1 MTKKTEIEAEA
12 ITSHDVAKGAGTT
25 LLARLGA
32 VVEVV
37 AQPVYVWLFGLAGYG
52 LYAALW
58 AAITLTE
65 TIADL
70 GMTTALQ
77 RTVPQA
83 KSEAEAV
90 AALRAAFL
98 FGVGPS
104 LVVAAFASL
113 FAADLALVFN
123 AAAAD
128 AARLASTISV
138 FAWALPLWA
147 FVEVSTSALRARRVF
162 GAEIRLRLFWEQ
174 IVRLAVATLFWLAS
188 FGTSSLIYAHIA
200 SLIVIC
206 LLCVRL
212 LARNYDLSQ
221 LLSAP
226 AFGPTARDTLKAG
239 LSVMPVN
246 LVGRFFSDAPTL
258 ALNALLPG
266 AQGAI
271 AGGQFT
277 LARKISSIVQTIR
290 IAFAYVLSPLA
301 SAASVGGNGAVRHI
315 YGFATRV
322 SLAVALPV
330 SAVMIAGGPTILDA
344 IGRDMGTAYLALSI
358 LLVARLIEAITGA
371 AAPIQQVT
379 SRYVHQ
385 SVGSIVGVLLAALLA
400 VVLLPEAGLTGMAL
414 AVALGLIA
422 TSSIPLWQLNVQ
434 DGIHPC
440 EAPFASV
447 AAKALFVSA
456 IGFISGTACNLLP
469 PAWVITPLALIL
481 LVTLWTC
488 CRIALPRQDREAL
501 GNTGRKLRLA

>member
-1 MTKKTEIEAEA
+1 MTSTTEIEAEA

-83 KSEAEAV
+83 KSEEEAV
-90 AALRAAFL
+90 ASLRAAVL
-98 FGVGPS
+98 LGVGPS
-104 LVVAAFASL
+104 LIVAAIASIY
-113 FAADLALVFN
+113 APELAHVFN

-128 AARLASTISV
+128 AGHLAATIAV
-138 FAWALPLWA
+138 FVWALPLWA

-174 IVRLAVATLFWLAS
+174 IVRLAVATAFWSAS
-188 FGTSSLIYAHIA
+188 LGTSSLIYAHIA

-206 LLCVRL
+206 LLCIRL
-212 LARNYDLSQ
+212 LARNYDLS
-221 LLSAP
+221 LLLTAP
-226 AFGPTARDTLKAG
+226 AFGPTARETLKAG

-301 SAASVGGNGAVRHI
+301 SAASVGGRDAVRNI

-344 IGRDMGTAYLALSI
+344 IGRDMDAAYLALSI

-385 SVGSIVGVLLAALLA
+385 SVGSIIGVIVAVALG
-400 VVLLPEAGLTGMAL
+400 VWLLPDAGLTGMAI
-414 AVALGLIA
+414 AVALGLVA
-422 TSSIPLWQLNVQ
+422 TSSIPLWQLHVQ
-434 DGIHPC
+434 DGIHPFA
-440 EAPFASV
+440 APFSRV
-447 AAKALFVSA
+447 AAKSVLVSLC
-456 IGFISGTACNLLP
+456 GFAAGTACNLLP
-469 PAWVITPLALIL
+469 PGWAITPLALVL
-481 LVTLWTC
+481 LATLWGG
-488 CRIALPRQDREAL
+488 CRIALPPQDREAL
-501 GNTGRKLRLA
+501 GKTGVKLRLV